1 MQHYGRKTAQAGAH
15 NTGRAA
21 NVSGSPSTSSRPHPT
36 TRPVSSQSPHKH
48 VRHNT
53 KVPTAKDRPHLRDNC
68 VYLGDVPCGTL
79 QDGVFTRSF
88 DSTRNTLLWGT
99 HLSYRV
105 DLLRLLKREG
115 THTLHANDS
124 ATRDRYAVSL
134 ADFLR
139 EAEPFKST
147 RCGDQLALDLDLWQR
162 QLPLGGP
169 VQLGLFSGVT
179 S

>member
-1 MQHYGRKTAQAGAH
+1 
-15 NTGRAA
+15 
-21 NVSGSPSTSSRPHPT
+21 
-36 TRPVSSQSPHKH
+36 
-48 VRHNT
+48 
-53 KVPTAKDRPHLRDNC
+53 
-68 VYLGDVPCGTL
+68 VPCGTL

>member
-88 DSTRNTLLWGT
+88 DSTRNTLLWELT
-99 HLSYRV
+99 YPIASIYCAFSSARAPIRCTPMTRPPATDTLSR
-105 DLLRLLKREG
+105 
-115 THTLHANDS
+115 
-124 ATRDRYAVSL
+124 
-134 ADFLR
+134 
-139 EAEPFKST
+139 
-147 RCGDQLALDLDLWQR
+147 
-162 QLPLGGP
+162 
-169 VQLGLFSGVT
+169 
-179 S
+179 